1 MANCLLEAL
10 FDCILC
16 VELCLLAA
24 FLALAAGVASR
35 VTRVC
40 TIGARG
46 LSARVGT
53 CEGHDANSLALQGSN
68 KGRRGFW
75 TYAQS
80 IFGATESILRK
91 RNG

>member
-1 MANCLLEAL
+1 M
-10 FDCILC
+10 
-16 VELCLLAA
+16 VLCLLGA
-24 FLALAAGVASR
+24 FPALAAGVASR

-40 TIGARG
+40 TTGAGG

-53 CEGHDANSLALQGSN
+53 CEGHDANVLALQGSN

-75 TYAQS
+75 TNAQS

-91 RNG
+91 RHG